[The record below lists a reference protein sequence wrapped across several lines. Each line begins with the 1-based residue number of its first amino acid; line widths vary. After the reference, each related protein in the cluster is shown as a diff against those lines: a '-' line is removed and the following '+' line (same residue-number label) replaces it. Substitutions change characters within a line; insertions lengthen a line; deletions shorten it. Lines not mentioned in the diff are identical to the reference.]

1 MRAITILIVDAG
13 TAVTVDQVDVTGAF
27 LGGVIFPGCRLM
39 ATALYEYTAALP
51 LVEIDQ
57 VNPPVPGDS
66 TAGAIR
72 AGVFWAVAGGIK
84 AVLRQMAG
92 RARASSW
99 HGREDPVVFLT
110 GGDAE
115 LLAPV
120 MDSSVIV
127 WPEMTLEGIRIA
139 AEGLS

>member
-1 MRAITILIVDAG
+1 
-13 TAVTVDQVDVTGAF
+13 
-27 LGGVIFPGCRLM
+27 M
-39 ATALYEYTAALP
+39 AKALHEYTAALP

-57 VNPPVPGDS
+57 VNPPLPGNS

-84 AVLRQMAG
+84 AVLRQMAARC
-92 RARASSW
+92 RAASR
-99 HGREDPVVFLT
+99 HGRYDPVVFLT

-120 MDSSVIV
+120 MDSWVIV